1 MPFLAGDFLALDV
14 IFVKERSIPS
24 FLVGTNVR
32 ADGEKMGIFSST
44 GAGCGL
50 KIVGFSGHTT
60 HFAGCCLLQF
70 EHIHGSVSGAS
81 AAPFFISDKVSLI
94 DQKACDLYIFAY
106 EFVHVCVVICR

>member
-32 ADGEKMGIFSST
+32 ADGEKMGVFSST

-94 DQKACDLYIFAY
+94 DQKACDLPMSLYTFAW
-106 EFVHVCVVICR
+106 